1 MLHTVSYEHQLYSVG
16 GNGDRNAIFVWSVT
30 YSVHK
35 WPQSKSAVHATSCD
49 DDVSSQIQA
58 AADGRGPDKERGFCL
73 QEHVSE
79 EE

>member
-1 MLHTVSYEHQLYSVG
+1 MSISCTQWEEMEIGTPSL
-16 GNGDRNAIFVWSVT
+16 VWSVT
-30 YSVHK
+30 YSVHE
-35 WPQSKSAVHATSCD
+35 WPQSKSAVHAASCD